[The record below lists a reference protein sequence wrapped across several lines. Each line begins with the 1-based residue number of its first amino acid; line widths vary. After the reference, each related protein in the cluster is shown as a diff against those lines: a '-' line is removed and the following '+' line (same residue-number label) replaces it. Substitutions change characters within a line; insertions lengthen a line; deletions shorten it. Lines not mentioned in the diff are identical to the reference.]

1 MAAARAVVAAPA
13 DVAVVAVADA
23 VGLVPVADAALP
35 VGADRAVVHAGK
47 AEDAAVRV
55 VDGVKAKA
63 VIATADAEMA
73 EASSSR
79 T

>member
-1 MAAARAVVAAPA
+1 VAAARAVVAAPA

-35 VGADRAVVHAGK
+35 VEAARVVVHAGK

-55 VDGVKAKA
+55 ADDVKAKA
-63 VIATADAEMA
+63 AIAMADAEMA

>member
-1 MAAARAVVAAPA
+1 
-13 DVAVVAVADA
+13 
-23 VGLVPVADAALP
+23 VPVADAALP